1 MSVLWPLKM
10 FSSALMMILFL
21 LAPVVAGAQPRMPQV
36 GILIPDMGRS
46 QSQMINGLRD
56 ELKTLGYQERKNI
69 FLEMQNVKGDR
80 GALQAAVS
88 ELIARKVDIVFTTG
102 TRATQVAKSATRD
115 IPIVFIHPADPISLG
130 FAKSMDGSGTN
141 LTGVGGFGLQTTEKR
156 LAILKEIIPNL
167 QRVHIFYDANDKFAR
182 ENFAYAKAAGE
193 TSGLQVAG
201 HGVKS
206 LEEFKTTLGGLQ
218 KRDGDAL
225 FHVPDDTVESAAEFI
240 FDTARQK
247 KLPTM
252 FNDEAWAIKGAMAA
266 YGPSYYEMGRQAAR
280 LVDMMIKGRKPESLP
295 IQRANKF
302 DLVLNY
308 RTARFIGVTFSRD
321 MLKKADRVIR

>member
-1 MSVLWPLKM
+1 M
-10 FSSALMMILFL
+10 FSSALIMILFL
-21 LAPVVAGAQPRMPQV
+21 LASAAAGAQPGQPTV
-36 GILIPDMGRS
+36 GLLIPDLGRS
-46 QSQMINGLRD
+46 QSQTINGLRD
-56 ELKTLGYQERKNI
+56 ELKRLGYQERKNI
-69 FLEMQNVKGDR
+69 FLETKNVKGNR
-80 GALQAAVS
+80 GALEPAAT
-88 ELIARKVDIVFTTG
+88 ELVARKVDVIFATG

-115 IPIVFIHPADPISLG
+115 IPIVFIHPADPVSLG
-130 FAKSMDGSGTN
+130 LVKSQDRSGGN
-141 LTGVGGFGLQTTEKR
+141 LTGVAGFSLQTTEKR
-156 LAILKEIIPNL
+156 LAILKEIIPKL
-167 QRVHIFYDANDKFAR
+167 QRIDIFYDANDKFAR
-182 ENFAYAKAAGE
+182 ENFAYAKSAAE
-193 TSGLQVAG
+193 AARLHVNG

-206 LEEFKTTLGGLQ
+206 LEEFKATMGGLQ
-218 KRDGDAL
+218 NRDGDAL

-266 YGPSYYEMGRQAAR
+266 YGPSYYEMGRQAAA
-280 LVDMMIKGRKPESLP
+280 LIEMIIKGRKPENLP

-321 MLKKADRVIR
+321 MLKKAERVIR